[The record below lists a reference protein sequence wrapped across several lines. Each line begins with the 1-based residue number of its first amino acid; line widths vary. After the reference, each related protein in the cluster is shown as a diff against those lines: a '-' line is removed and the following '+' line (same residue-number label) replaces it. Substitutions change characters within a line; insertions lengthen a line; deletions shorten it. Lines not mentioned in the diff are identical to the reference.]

1 MMKQLVFTI
10 VFLFFFSFAFAQI
23 PHGDL
28 DNYKREW
35 IALQEN
41 ARPLIGI
48 RSFTVM
54 GSKYYLIVDPMTL
67 ETRIV
72 DSKLLKVRSR
82 DSVQVN
88 KSLNGTVY
96 ERCFSIVRKTE
107 NNLQDAGL
115 NFRLPKESGI
125 NLTIDLCP
133 SHKPLDKDIFED
145 VLSAFKGLDSTL
157 PLAVSVSG
165 KWLLNHPDD
174 LAWLKSLEKKGIEI
188 TWINHTYD
196 HVFNSKPLVSNF
208 LLSPGTDLSYEILA
222 NEKLM
227 LKNGL
232 MPSVF
237 FRCPGL
243 VSDRAIIEKLLS
255 FGLIAVGSD
264 AWLAKGQPVHN
275 GSIVLIHGNGN
286 EELGVRDFIKLLQT
300 EADAIKA
307 KHWTLYSLSEGLEQ
321 YPN

>member
-1 MMKQLVFTI
+1 MKQLLFAI
-10 VFLFFFSFAFAQI
+10 VLLFFHSFTFAQV
-23 PHGDL
+23 PYGDL
-28 DNYKREW
+28 ENYKREW
-35 IALQEN
+35 VALQGN
-41 ARPLIGI
+41 AGPLVGI
-48 RSFTVM
+48 RSFTAK
-54 GSKYYLIVDPMTL
+54 GSKYYLTVDPLTL

-72 DSKLLKVRSR
+72 DSKLLKVHSK
-82 DSVQVN
+82 DSIQVN

-96 ERCFSIVRKTE
+96 ASCFSIVRKTE

-145 VLSAFKGLDSTL
+145 LLSAFKGLDSTL

-174 LAWLKSLEKKGIEI
+174 LAWLKSLDRKGVKI

-196 HVFNSKPLVSNF
+196 HVFNKKPLVSNF
-208 LLSPGTDLSYEILA
+208 LLSPGTDLNYEILA

-227 LKNGL
+227 LRNGL
-232 MPSVF
+232 VPSVF

-243 VSDRAIIEKLLS
+243 VSDRAVIEKLLS
-255 FGLIAVGSD
+255 YGLIAVGSD
-264 AWLAKGQPVHN
+264 AWLAKGQQAHN

-286 EELGVRDFIKLLQT
+286 EELGVRDFIRLLQT
-300 EADAIKA
+300 ESGAIKR
-307 KHWTLYSLSEGLEQ
+307 KHWTLYSLSEGLEH

>member
-1 MMKQLVFTI
+1 MKQLVFAI
-10 VFLFFFSFAFAQI
+10 VLLFCHSITFAQI
-23 PHGDL
+23 PYGDL
-28 DNYKREW
+28 ENYKREW
-35 IALQEN
+35 VVVQES
-41 ARPLIGI
+41 AGPLVGI
-48 RSFTVM
+48 RSFTVK
-54 GSKYYLIVDPMTL
+54 GSKYYLTVDPLTL
-67 ETRIV
+67 QTRIV
-72 DSKLLKVRSR
+72 DSKLLKVRSK
-82 DSVQVN
+82 DSIQVN

-96 ERCFSIVRKTE
+96 ETCFSIVRKNE
-107 NNLQDAGL
+107 NSLQDAGL

-145 VLSAFKGLDSTL
+145 LLSAFKGLESTL

-174 LAWLKSLEKKGIEI
+174 LAWLKSLDRKGIKI

-196 HVFNSKPLVSNF
+196 HVFNNKPLVSNF
-208 LLSPGTDLSYEILA
+208 LLSPGTDLNYEILA

-232 MPSVF
+232 VPSVF

-243 VSDRAIIEKLLS
+243 VSDRAVIEKLLS
-255 FGLIAVGSD
+255 YGLITVGSD
-264 AWLAKGQPVHN
+264 AWLAKGQQAHN

-286 EELGVRDFIKLLQT
+286 EELGVRDFIRLLQK
-300 EADAIKA
+300 ESDAIKG
-307 KHWTLYSLSEGLEQ
+307 KHWTLYSLSYGLER